1 MARQQVQLPHD
12 FPDRL
17 IRDALRQP
25 GNLREVVARWR
36 PDLVDQLDFD
46 QMHEA
51 RRQFLLDDYREREL
65 DVLIEVPFR
74 NRPDALPLLICL
86 LLEHQS
92 TIDNVMP
99 LRLLLYA
106 VLYWESQ
113 WCAWKARHPHGQP
126 LRLTPVLPMV
136 LYTGA
141 GPWDG
146 NRSLA
151 DLFPDI
157 ESLRVYVP
165 RWETWFCELNT
176 INPDELLHSP
186 AAFWQ
191 ALTVIRQES
200 APPEEYR
207 LVVEEVSRQ
216 LAVLAQQDRPRW
228 DQLLKLVLYWS
239 IYRRAHGEQAGLVN
253 VVRAAQSSTLFQ
265 QEVQTM
271 IEQMN
276 LNWEQEIALT
286 AAQKAEQARDAEFA
300 QQQRTLLLEQIKQ
313 RFEAVPEAIRQQI
326 ESASLE
332 KLNAALKRILLI
344 NGPEE
349 LTF

>member
-1 MARQQVQLPHD
+1 MPCVNPA
-12 FPDRL
+12 
-17 IRDALRQP
+17 
-25 GNLREVVARWR
+25 NLREVVARWR
-36 PDLVDQLDFD
+36 PDLVDELDFD

-65 DVLIEVPFR
+65 DLLIEVPFR

-113 WCAWKARHPHGQP
+113 WRAWKARHPHGQP

-165 RWETWFCELNT
+165 RWETWLCELNT

-191 ALTVIRQES
+191 ASDRD
-200 APPEEYR
+200 PP
-207 LVVEEVSRQ
+207 
-216 LAVLAQQDRPRW
+216 
-228 DQLLKLVLYWS
+228 
-239 IYRRAHGEQAGLVN
+239 GERTARGVQAGLSRRCRGNWRCWLSKTGRAGTSCSSWCCTGPSIGEPMANRRSLVN

-286 AAQKAEQARDAEFA
+286 AAQKGRAGQGCRIRAAAADVARGLHRA
-300 QQQRTLLLEQIKQ
+300 
-313 RFEAVPEAIRQQI
+313 AIWGR
-326 ESASLE
+326 SGTHPPT
-332 KLNAALKRILLI
+332 N
-344 NGPEE
+344 
-349 LTF
+349 